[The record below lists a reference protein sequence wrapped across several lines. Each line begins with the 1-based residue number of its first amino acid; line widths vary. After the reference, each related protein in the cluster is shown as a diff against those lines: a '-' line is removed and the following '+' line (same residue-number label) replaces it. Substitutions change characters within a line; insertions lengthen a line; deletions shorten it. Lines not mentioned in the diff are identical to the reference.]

1 LCVLKSLGEKKHYCE
16 KCGGTHLTFEVKE
29 LHPPPPAATPPP
41 PPRSTS
47 SSSSTNTSTLIKP
60 LNLNASSIEPTNKLE
75 EEKPITTTTHHQ
87 HYHYNLATIGKNA
100 AYPQSNLPSA
110 TSTIKTNPT
119 ASSRYQYQQQQQQSL
134 LNSVSSSAESLI
146 KPSKNKE
153 NGSVIEDVYG
163 SSEEE
168 QRGKILDNKSN
179 AYNTNNNNNNN
190 SNFSSATTKVYNS
203 FYNHKSITRKYLGH
217 HPLPKEENLS
227 EIQTFKSTLDRK
239 KKIVID
245 GIDQRTILKHT
256 REWSRTG
263 HILFLEK
270 S

>member
-1 LCVLKSLGEKKHYCE
+1 VCFKSLGEKKHYCE

-41 PPRSTS
+41 PPRPTS

-60 LNLNASSIEPTNKLE
+60 LNLNALPIEPTNKLE
-75 EEKPITTTTHHQ
+75 EEKPITTTTTTHHQ
-87 HYHYNLATIGKNA
+87 HYHYNLATKGKNA

-119 ASSRYQYQQQQQQSL
+119 ASSRYQYQQQRQQQQQSL

-168 QRGKILDNKSN
+168 QRGKILDNKTN
-179 AYNTNNNNNNN
+179 TYNTNKNNNNY
-190 SNFSSATTKVYNS
+190 SNFSSATTKVYN
-203 FYNHKSITRKYLGH
+203 
-217 HPLPKEENLS
+217 
-227 EIQTFKSTLDRK
+227 
-239 KKIVID
+239 
-245 GIDQRTILKHT
+245 
-256 REWSRTG
+256 
-263 HILFLEK
+263 LF
-270 S
+270 